1 MFSSFFF
8 FSATVFPPILSP
20 PKMIFISLKLLA
32 FIGTFVH
39 GLLKKKETAI
49 LSILL
54 LPLEVFKALA
64 DKVTF
69 DGGVAHR

>member
-8 FSATVFPPILSP
+8 FSATVFPPILFP

-39 GLLKKKETAI
+39 GLLKKRDDDLINLIITTG
-49 LSILL
+49 SI
-54 LPLEVFKALA
+54 
-64 DKVTF
+64 
-69 DGGVAHR
+69 

>member
-1 MFSSFFF
+1 
-8 FSATVFPPILSP
+8 
-20 PKMIFISLKLLA
+20 MIFISLKLLA

-39 GLLKKKETAI
+39 GLLKKETAI

-54 LPLEVFKALA
+54 LPREVFKALA